1 MKTNRVIK
9 IFLASSEE
17 LEADR
22 YRFGNLIRKLDNI
35 YEKRGIRI
43 ELFEWEDYDAAY
55 NGMRKQDEYN
65 ERVRASDMFLA
76 LFHKK
81 EGKFTIEEF
90 NIARKAF
97 DEQASPKIYTYI
109 KDLEA
114 GESESR
120 ELAEFKRLMLEE
132 LGHYWCR
139 YSNFDTMQLHFVLQL
154 QMEEATTPI
163 KVEVKESQVK
173 IGDSTIADLNNV
185 PFTSENATHREL
197 QSRKEQLDREIGNAE
212 SGGRRGFFGQ
222 RSRMT
227 DEELANLREER
238 ESVTEQIERQEKA
251 LVDTAMSIARMQGGE
266 CSPRMRTAAELF
278 EKGETDKAEAVLKE
292 DDMEADATNAKLK
305 FDTAAQPTAELARN
319 IERCAGEY
327 MLKARI
333 VVSGIADESR
343 YRQAVKLMSTAI
355 DLVSGRLP
363 EETLAEYLFD
373 YAVLL
378 ADAGQQAYAGERR
391 PHHSAGADDAG
402 PQCGSLSGACRCA
415 FGRSTWKILC
425 EKRLSGGSGCPAG
438 QRLCPLGLRQN
449 RQTDARG
456 RSRYVHPAR
465 LRCPHGGIG
474 AAAGSRAAAGNF
486 LYDPL
491 DTHES

>member
-81 EGKFTIEEF
+81 AGKFTIEEF

-154 QMEEATTPI
+154 QMVEATTPI

-185 PFTSENATHREL
+185 PFTSENTTHKEL
-197 QSRKEQLDREIGNAE
+197 KSRKEQLDREIGNAE

-222 RSRMT
+222 RSRTT
-227 DEELANLREER
+227 DEELANLRAER

-266 CSPRMRTAAELF
+266 CSSRMRTAAELF
-278 EKGETDKAEAVLKE
+278 EKGETGKAEAVLKE

-333 VVSGIADESR
+333 VISGIADESR
-343 YRQAVKLMSTAI
+343 YLKAAKLMSTAI

-373 YAVLL
+373 YALL
-378 ADAGQQAYAGERR
+378 LTDAGQQRNELRHGTNME
-391 PHHSAGADDAG
+391 PH
-402 PQCGSLSGACRCA
+402 
-415 FGRSTWKILC
+415 GRSLY
-425 EKRLSGGSGCPAG
+425 A
-438 QRLCPLGLRQN
+438 LGK
-449 RQTDARG
+449 T
-456 RSRYVHPAR
+456 P
-465 LRCPHGGIG
+465 
-474 AAAGSRAAAGNF
+474 SRAF
-486 LYDPL
+486 L
-491 DTHES
+491 

>member
-81 EGKFTIEEF
+81 AGKFTIEEF

-132 LGHYWCR
+132 MGHYWCR

-154 QMEEATTPI
+154 QMVEATTPI
-163 KVEVKESQVK
+163 KVEVKES
-173 IGDSTIADLNNV
+173 
-185 PFTSENATHREL
+185 
-197 QSRKEQLDREIGNAE
+197 
-212 SGGRRGFFGQ
+212 
-222 RSRMT
+222 
-227 DEELANLREER
+227 
-238 ESVTEQIERQEKA
+238 
-251 LVDTAMSIARMQGGE
+251 
-266 CSPRMRTAAELF
+266 
-278 EKGETDKAEAVLKE
+278 
-292 DDMEADATNAKLK
+292 
-305 FDTAAQPTAELARN
+305 
-319 IERCAGEY
+319 
-327 MLKARI
+327 
-333 VVSGIADESR
+333 
-343 YRQAVKLMSTAI
+343 
-355 DLVSGRLP
+355 
-363 EETLAEYLFD
+363 
-373 YAVLL
+373 
-378 ADAGQQAYAGERR
+378 
-391 PHHSAGADDAG
+391 
-402 PQCGSLSGACRCA
+402 
-415 FGRSTWKILC
+415 
-425 EKRLSGGSGCPAG
+425 
-438 QRLCPLGLRQN
+438 
-449 RQTDARG
+449 
-456 RSRYVHPAR
+456 
-465 LRCPHGGIG
+465 
-474 AAAGSRAAAGNF
+474 
-486 LYDPL
+486 
-491 DTHES
+491 

>member
-81 EGKFTIEEF
+81 AGKFTIEEF

-154 QMEEATTPI
+154 QMVETTTPI

-278 EKGETDKAEAVLKE
+278 EKGETDKAEAYCSLGEIHCNLEAAEPARECFEKSLKLYREINAGPVPLHIDKMAVVLKKLGIVLYVCE
-292 DDMEADATNAKLK
+292 EYDTAITLYLEAYELLNAIYRKTGECGEELGSVALCLSEAFADTGKARKARKYYDIALK
-305 FDTAAQPTAELARN
+305 FGA
-319 IERCAGEY
+319 IEE
-327 MLKARI
+327 
-333 VVSGIADESR
+333 DEEE
-343 YRQAVKLMSTAI
+343 
-355 DLVSGRLP
+355 DLP
-363 EETLAEYLFD
+363 KT
-373 YAVLL
+373 
-378 ADAGQQAYAGERR
+378 
-391 PHHSAGADDAG
+391 P
-402 PQCGSLSGACRCA
+402 
-415 FGRSTWKILC
+415 
-425 EKRLSGGSGCPAG
+425 
-438 QRLCPLGLRQN
+438 
-449 RQTDARG
+449 
-456 RSRYVHPAR
+456 
-465 LRCPHGGIG
+465 IG
-474 AAAGSRAAAGNF
+474 
-486 LYDPL
+486 
-491 DTHES
+491 